1 MNSYMLAI
9 IKYLAAAFA
18 YLKKMFVPAQP
29 ERQPNFQQPN
39 VAFSIAAVE
48 GFAAGLTATGFA
60 SEDTQRAFEIFRKS
74 MQYPIKCP
82 VNKAILKAEHYA
94 KNSKRLRIRMKY
106 TKRLARCRARR

>member
-1 MNSYMLAI
+1 
-9 IKYLAAAFA
+9 
-18 YLKKMFVPAQP
+18 
-29 ERQPNFQQPN
+29 
-39 VAFSIAAVE
+39 
-48 GFAAGLTATGFA
+48 
-60 SEDTQRAFEIFRKS
+60 